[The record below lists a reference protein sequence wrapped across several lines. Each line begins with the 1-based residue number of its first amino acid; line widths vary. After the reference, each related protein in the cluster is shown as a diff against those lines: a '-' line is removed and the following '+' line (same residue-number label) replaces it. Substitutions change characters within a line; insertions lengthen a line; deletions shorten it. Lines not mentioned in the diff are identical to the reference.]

1 MPPVNSSKSAP
12 PPFWQQL
19 PRVFTYPM
27 HGDAI
32 VKIVAFALFVALTSH
47 IGFFAWILSRIA
59 WLAGVIGLVLAGSL
73 VLLYLTWRLFFS
85 LSGDFAEEL

>member
-1 MPPVNSSKSAP
+1 MS
-12 PPFWQQL
+12 
-19 PRVFTYPM
+19 
-27 HGDAI
+27 
-32 VKIVAFALFVALTSH
+32 
-47 IGFFAWILSRIA
+47 IA